1 MVLLYH
7 HSAPEKQGSEGLSL
21 IGTPGWRKHKMHMML
36 CQSKSFYKEPSF
48 FAIRRRRAVGKKTVK
63 STTQE
68 RNKYKA
74 VDHYMLF
81 KVACGTV
88 LLWNWQRVRF
98 VYIPVPSWTTS

>member
-1 MVLLYH
+1 
-7 HSAPEKQGSEGLSL
+7 
-21 IGTPGWRKHKMHMML
+21 MHMMLML

-48 FAIRRRRAVGKKTVK
+48 FAIRRRRTVGKKKTVK
-63 STTQE
+63 STAQE

-81 KVACGTV
+81 KVACGAV

-98 VYIPVPSWTTS
+98 VYIPVPSWTTP